1 MRPEFAET
9 LVSSLYLINIPI
21 TNQKGILYNQ
31 IILNVLYEEHIQSH
45 DSQMDSTLGD
55 NIREDVVSQV
65 LGKDKSGRDKGLG
78 RGITATKLAFN
89 QARDSRLEELQNE
102 VEDLKNIVRDMA
114 GKNVS
119 SSLTFLC

>member
-1 MRPEFAET
+1 VRPEFAET
-9 LVSSLYLINIPI
+9 LVSSLYLINIRI

-31 IILNVLYEEHIQSH
+31 IILNVLYEEQIQSH

-65 LGKDKSGRDKGLG
+65 LGKDKSGRVKGLG

-119 SSLTFLC
+119 SSLTYLC